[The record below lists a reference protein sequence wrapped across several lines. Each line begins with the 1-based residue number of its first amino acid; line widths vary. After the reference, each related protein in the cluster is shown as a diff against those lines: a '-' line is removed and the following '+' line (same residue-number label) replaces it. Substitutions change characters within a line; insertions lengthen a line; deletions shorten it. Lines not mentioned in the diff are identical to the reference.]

1 MNNFEIKKQKKQ
13 KKSYSIKSLMA
24 RKFMRKLMKVII
36 DLIVIILVKVQAN
49 ELISTP
55 FHPSSHRIMFP
66 HPAKNDFQICLDEA
80 IVVCEVKRKNR
91 GCLWFC
97 DLLI

>member
-1 MNNFEIKKQKKQ
+1 
-13 KKSYSIKSLMA
+13 MA

-66 HPAKNDFQICLDEA
+66 HPVKTDFQICLDEA
-80 IVVCEVKRKNR
+80 IVVCEEVKRKNR